1 MAAGH
6 VPAAAPGEALHG
18 DETILLVE
26 DDDSVRQMVREVL
39 VHYGYTVLEAR
50 NGREAVDLCGRHPGA
65 VHMML
70 TDVVM
75 PGMSG
80 KELSEKVTPLQPE
93 MKVLF
98 MSGYTSD
105 AILQR
110 EVLDPGVAFIQKPF
124 AVASLARKTREVLD
138 SGTTTH

>member
-1 MAAGH
+1 M
-6 VPAAAPGEALHG
+6 
-18 DETILLVE
+18 T
-26 DDDSVRQMVREVL
+26 
-39 VHYGYTVLEAR
+39 
-50 NGREAVDLCGRHPGA
+50 
-65 VHMML
+65 L

-80 KELSEKVTPLQPE
+80 KELSEKVAPLQPE

-105 AILQR
+105 AIVHQG
-110 EVLDPGVAFIQKPF
+110 VLAPGVAFIQKPF